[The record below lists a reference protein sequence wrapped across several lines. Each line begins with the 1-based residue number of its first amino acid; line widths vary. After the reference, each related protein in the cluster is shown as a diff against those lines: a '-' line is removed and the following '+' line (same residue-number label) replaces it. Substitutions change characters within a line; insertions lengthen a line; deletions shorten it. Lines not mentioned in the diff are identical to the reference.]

1 MRTLRVLSL
10 AAAGVAAATIG
21 ATLGAV
27 SVPGYAILG
36 ARIVTVH
43 GATIDQGTVVLRNGV
58 VESVTDGVKSPGGVE
73 EIDGKGLVVYPGL
86 VDLSSTAGLDQPQP
100 EAPKDPESREV
111 SERWRRQQLVHADLS
126 AADFLRPESPDLGK
140 LAGIGVT
147 NALVVPKGDGISG
160 ESAFID
166 VAGPEI
172 DPQYGRVALDPR
184 GPMILRTPV
193 ALHVSFPGRGLF
205 GAYPASLMGGIA
217 FTRQA
222 FLDAQRYK
230 LAASKADATGDRP
243 AYDPALVAMA
253 SALGAKLPV
262 AFEANSA
269 REIRRALAFAKDF
282 SLDPIVVGGVSA
294 GEVAV
299 DLKAAGARVII
310 SLNYPERPKTLAPD
324 ADEPLEDVQ
333 DRADARKAAGQLAAA
348 GVPFGFGSHGLK
360 DVKDFLP
367 NVRSAVSN
375 GLSADAAVKALT
387 LDAATIAGMGSKL
400 GAIEKGRMANL
411 VVTDGD
417 LLGAKTKVKYVFV
430 EGRKVSLP

>member
-1 MRTLRVLSL
+1 MRSLRIVSAAAIGAAAATLS
-10 AAAGVAAATIG
+10 AGVAAIA
-21 ATLGAV
+21 
-27 SVPGYAILG
+27 VPGYAILG
-36 ARIVTVH
+36 AKIVTVR
-43 GATIDQGTVVLRNGV
+43 GATIDRGTVVIRNGSI
-58 VESVTDGVKSPGGVE
+58 ESVSDGLKSPGGVE

-86 VDLSSTAGLDQPQP
+86 VDLDSTAGIDQPQA
-100 EAPKDPESREV
+100 EAPRDPESREI
-111 SERWRRQQLVHADLS
+111 SERWKRQQLVRADLS
-126 AADFLRPESPDLGK
+126 AADFLRPESPELAK
-140 LAGIGVT
+140 LTGIGVT

-166 VAGPEI
+166 VAPPDI

-193 ALHVSFPGRGLF
+193 ALHVAFPGRGLF

-230 LAASKADATGDRP
+230 LAGTKPDASGDRP
-243 AYDPALVAMA
+243 PYDPALGAMA
-253 SALGAKLPV
+253 NAMGSKLPV
-262 AFEANSA
+262 AFEASSA
-269 REIRRALAFAKDF
+269 REIRRVLAFAKDF
-282 SLDPIVVGGVSA
+282 SLDLIVVGNLSV
-294 GEVAV
+294 GEVTA
-299 DLKAAGARVII
+299 DLKAAGARAIV

-333 DRADARKAAGQLAAA
+333 ARADARKAAGQLAAA
-348 GVPFGFGSHGLK
+348 GIPFGFGSHGLK

-367 NVRSAVSN
+367 NVRAAVAN

-387 LDAATIAGMGSKL
+387 LDAATMAGMGSKL
-400 GAIEKGRMANL
+400 GAIDKGRLANL

-417 LLGAKTKVKYVFV
+417 LLAPKTKIKYVFV
-430 EGRKVSLP
+430 EGRRIAVP

>member
-1 MRTLRVLSL
+1 MRTLRTLSAT
-10 AAAGVAAATIG
+10 AAALAATIL
-21 ATLGAV
+21 AAPIGAV
-27 SVPGYAILG
+27 GVPGYAILG
-36 ARIVTVH
+36 AKIVTVR
-43 GATIDQGTVVLRNGV
+43 GATIDRGTVVIRNGI
-58 VESVTDGVKSPGGVE
+58 VESVSDNVKSPGGVE

-86 VDLSSTAGLDQPQP
+86 VDLNTTAGIDQPQA

-126 AADFLRPESPDLGK
+126 AADFLRPESPELAK
-140 LAGIGVT
+140 LTGLGVT

-166 VAGPEI
+166 VAPPEI
-172 DPQYGRVALDPR
+172 DPQYGRVAVDPR
-184 GPMILRTPV
+184 GPMILKTPV

-230 LAASKADATGDRP
+230 LAASKPDATGDRP
-243 AYDPALVAMA
+243 AYDPALTAMA
-253 SALGAKLPV
+253 NVMGSKLPV

-269 REIRRALAFAKDF
+269 REIRRVLAFAKDF

-294 GEVAV
+294 GDVTS
-299 DLKAAGARVII
+299 DLKAAGARVIV
-310 SLNYPERPKTLAPD
+310 SLNYPERSKTLAPD
-324 ADEPLEDVQ
+324 ADEPLEDIQ
-333 DRADARKAAGQLAAA
+333 ARADARRAAGQLAAA
-348 GVPFGFGSHGLK
+348 GVPFGFGSHGLR

-367 NVRSAVSN
+367 NVRAAVSN

-400 GAIEKGRMANL
+400 GAIEKGRIANL
-411 VVTDGD
+411 VVTDGE
-417 LLGAKTKVKYVFV
+417 LLGPKTKVKYVFV
-430 EGRKVSLP
+430 EGRRLALP

>member
-1 MRTLRVLSL
+1 MRVRTTFTIVGFL
-10 AAAGVAAATIG
+10 AAVTMAGP
-21 ATLGAV
+21 LGAV

-36 ARIVTVH
+36 AKIVPVR
-43 GATIDQGTVVLRNGV
+43 GATIDQGTVVIRNGV
-58 VESVTDGVKSPGGVE
+58 VESVSDGVKSPGGVE
-73 EIDGKGLVVYPGL
+73 DIDGKGLVVYPGL
-86 VDLSSTAGLDQPQP
+86 VDLSSTAGIDQPQSEP
-100 EAPKDPESREV
+100 PKDPESREV

-126 AADFLRPESPDLGK
+126 AADFLRPDSPDLGK
-140 LAGIGVT
+140 LTGIGVT

-160 ESAFID
+160 ESALID
-166 VAGPEI
+166 VAPPEV

-184 GPMILRTPV
+184 GPMILKTPV

-230 LAASKADATGDRP
+230 LAASKPDATGGERL
-243 AYDPALVAMA
+243 AYDPALAAMA
-253 SALGAKLPV
+253 SAMSTRVPV

-269 REIRRALAFAKDF
+269 REIRRVLAFAKDF
-282 SLDPIVVGGVSA
+282 SLDPIIVGNVSV
-294 GEVAV
+294 GEVTG
-299 DLKAAGARVII
+299 DLKAAGARVIV

-333 DRADARKAAGQLAAA
+333 ARADARKAGGQLAAA
-348 GVPFGFGSHGLK
+348 GIPFGFGSHGLK

-367 NVRSAVSN
+367 NVRAAVSN

-400 GAIEKGRMANL
+400 GAIEKGRIANL

-417 LLGAKTKVKYVFV
+417 LLGPKTKVKYVFV
-430 EGRKVSLP
+430 EGRRIALP